1 MRDATPAVLRIDSSR
16 GTVFKDNQVA
26 TVLSV
31 SIHYGKAII
40 EDITSL
46 KATFGG
52 SAHLE
57 WEWLRMDE
65 DRYGVLS
72 AADSRLSNGGFQLTL
87 GPTDVDTKVT
97 FRCKLITDD

>member
-1 MRDATPAVLRIDSSR
+1 M
-16 GTVFKDNQVA
+16 
-26 TVLSV
+26 
-31 SIHYGKAII
+31 
-40 EDITSL
+40 

-57 WEWLRMDE
+57 WEWLRMDD

-72 AADSRLSNGGFQLTL
+72 AADNRLSNGGFQLTL
-87 GPTDVDTKVT
+87 GPTDVDVKVT